1 MHMQPNSIFDM
12 LTKPILVLVAIMFA
26 LIWLAN
32 VIA

>member
-1 MHMQPNSIFDM
+1 MHNSIYDM
-12 LTKPILVLVAIMFA
+12 LSKPILVLVAITFG

>member
-1 MHMQPNSIFDM
+1 MQNSIFDM
-12 LTKPILVLVAIMFA
+12 LNKTILVLVVITFG